1 MMAMAGKILRDYG
14 RVLGEIEPGCC
25 ALPNSFLPHSR
36 TAIREATLH
45 VLRVL
50 DPADET
56 LRDALIRGFVFL
68 AQFIEDEEALRVA
81 EGQAQLDALA
91 LDAGEVPQ
99 TPEALE
105 ALRVINRIK
114 LEMERA
120 LLEACVVAKVPLAQ
134 APALMRQLVPDASR

>member
-1 MMAMAGKILRDYG
+1 MAGKILRDYG

-45 VLRVL
+45 VLQVL

-68 AQFIEDEEALRVA
+68 AQFIDDAEAMRVA
-81 EGQAQLDALA
+81 EGQAQLDTLA
-91 LDAGEVPQ
+91 LDAGAAPQ
-99 TPEALE
+99 SPQALE

-114 LEMERA
+114 LDMERA
-120 LLEACVVAKVPLAQ
+120 MLEACVAARVPLSQ
-134 APALMRQLVPDASR
+134 APALMRQLIPEATGS